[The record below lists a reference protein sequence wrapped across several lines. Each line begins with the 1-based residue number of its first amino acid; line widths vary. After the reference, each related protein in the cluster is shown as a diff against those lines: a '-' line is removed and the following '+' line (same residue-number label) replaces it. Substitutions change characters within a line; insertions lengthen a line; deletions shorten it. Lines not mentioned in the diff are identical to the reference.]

1 MRSCNRALQADV
13 PTSASIGLLDIFGF
27 EVFATNSFE
36 QLLINYTNERLQAH
50 FNNFV
55 FENEQR
61 LYASEG
67 LEWDAVDFPDNT
79 EVLALIEGSKRQ
91 QTPTKTRQTLPSV
104 QQQAAIG
111 LLATMMMYCSLP
123 EGDAETFDAVTDDL
137 DERSARILG
146 ATQKDVHQRSA
157 LCL

>member
-1 MRSCNRALQADV
+1 MFDDLVRSCNRALQADV

-79 EVLALIEGSKRQ
+79 EVYDLGVPRCCGAFTPSTRVVSRRGGRGWFLI
-91 QTPTKTRQTLPSV
+91 
-104 QQQAAIG
+104 
-111 LLATMMMYCSLP
+111 
-123 EGDAETFDAVTDDL
+123 
-137 DERSARILG
+137 
-146 ATQKDVHQRSA
+146 
-157 LCL
+157 

>member
-1 MRSCNRALQADV
+1 MR
-13 PTSASIGLLDIFGF
+13 LLDIFGF
-27 EVFATNSFE
+27 EVCHKFFE

-79 EVLALIEGSKRQ
+79 EVLALIEGSKRVF
-91 QTPTKTRQTLPSV
+91 TPSKTRQTLPSGP
-104 QQQAAIG
+104 AAG
-111 LLATMMMYCSLP
+111 RHRVAGYY
-123 EGDAETFDAVTDDL
+123 
-137 DERSARILG
+137 R
-146 ATQKDVHQRSA
+146 
-157 LCL
+157 